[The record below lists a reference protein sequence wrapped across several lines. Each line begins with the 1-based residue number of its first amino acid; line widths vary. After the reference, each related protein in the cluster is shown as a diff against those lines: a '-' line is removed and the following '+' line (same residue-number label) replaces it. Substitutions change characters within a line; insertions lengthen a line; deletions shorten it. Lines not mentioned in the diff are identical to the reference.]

1 MQCICNVRGK
11 HPAQPWGQSSNLISL
26 GLKVK
31 GREKAPEP
39 DKGLSVT
46 GELLMY

>member
-1 MQCICNVRGK
+1 MCNVTGK
-11 HPAQPWGQSSNLISL
+11 HPAQPWGHSSNLISL

-31 GREKAPEP
+31 GREKVLEP

-46 GELLMY
+46 GELLMF

>member
-1 MQCICNVRGK
+1 MQCICNITGK
-11 HPAQPWGQSSNLISL
+11 HLAQLRRQSSNLISL

-31 GREKAPEP
+31 GREKAPES

-46 GELLMY
+46 GELLMF